1 MPPWSVSV
9 YLYLHLMCDCVLTF
23 LYLMCDCVLTF
34 PPTSRPGGEDSF
46 FGFMSRM
53 MEQYMKEEE
62 VRSRHRALLLQLR
75 EKALKVRDIPPWGHL
90 VFTQTPA
97 E

>member
-1 MPPWSVSV
+1 
-9 YLYLHLMCDCVLTF
+9 MCDF
-23 LYLMCDCVLTF
+23 IVLTF
-34 PPTSRPGGEDSF
+34 PSTSRPGGEDSF

-75 EKALKVRDIPPWGHL
+75 EKALKVQMFLLGGGGGGGMKGWSNIHEEKKL
-90 VFTQTPA
+90 KV
-97 E
+97 